1 MLSDTNKIILTDD
14 EGNEKEFEIL
24 FTFDYE
30 ATGKQYVVVQN
41 PANEDEV
48 FGFSYNDE
56 GEMFPVDEEEFEI
69 VAEVF
74 DAWRDE
80 SNE

>member
-30 ATGKQYVVVQN
+30 ATGKQ
-41 PANEDEV
+41 
-48 FGFSYNDE
+48 
-56 GEMFPVDEEEFEI
+56 
-69 VAEVF
+69 
-74 DAWRDE
+74 
-80 SNE
+80 

>member
-14 EGNEKEFEIL
+14 EGNEREFEIL

-41 PANEDEV
+41 PADDEEV

-56 GEMFPVDEEEFEI
+56 GELFPVDEEEFEI

>member
-30 ATGKQYVVVQN
+30 ATGKQYVVVEN

>member
-56 GEMFPVDEEEFEI
+56 GEVFPVDEEEFEI